1 MRFTIHEKTTS
12 VPPNAGSEIQS
23 FLGMLNF
30 YQLGSKFIKIIIKQ
44 NHMIGHEFAYIFN
57 AKGGN

>member
-1 MRFTIHEKTTS
+1 MHSTLTKKENYPYIMRFTIHEKTTS

-30 YQLGSKFIKIIIKQ
+30 ISWGVSL
-44 NHMIGHEFAYIFN
+44 
-57 AKGGN
+57 